1 MEFLKRGFSLKYD
14 VLEMGVIKP
23 GGHGVIEATGYAYK
37 ASLKIKTQNII
48 QVEHEELGLIDK
60 EELLEFR
67 IPCESNAEAIELN
80 KMFRI
85 LKENG
90 VVVSFDGALPKFS
103 DKSEY
108 LQVTVQSTG
117 TDLMKKYHDLLIP
130 KNANAKSSN

>member
-90 VVVSFDGALPKFS
+90 VVVSFDGGLPKFS

-108 LQVTVQSTG
+108 LSVTVQSTG
-117 TDLMKKYHDLLIP
+117 TDLIKKYHDAMKP
-130 KNANAKSSN
+130 KPENKA